1 MVFPLRENGDGS
13 MDESSDEVLRGGEVW
28 GRGREEGAWFLK
40 SNVFL
45 FCFCFVFVLFGW
57 SDYL

>member
-1 MVFPLRENGDGS
+1 
-13 MDESSDEVLRGGEVW
+13 MDESSDEVQRGGEVG